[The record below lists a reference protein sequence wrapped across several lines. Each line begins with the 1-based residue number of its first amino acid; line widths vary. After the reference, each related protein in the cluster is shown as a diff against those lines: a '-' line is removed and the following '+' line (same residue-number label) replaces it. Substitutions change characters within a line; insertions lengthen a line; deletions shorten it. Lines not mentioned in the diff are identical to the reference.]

1 MSTAVQNVWRRIGR
15 VLSKRTLA
23 TLVSVA
29 VIAGVFVIGL
39 GRLKFETGQNSYI
52 DPDSKVADDNER
64 YQALFGGENMVVLF
78 TVPEGKTLVDLFTP
92 GNVQQMDDVEAQL
105 RTDPAI
111 QGVVSPVALLQWT
124 QDIVTSGIA
133 SEILARTIEREP
145 DPAAVEL
152 RQNDAMITTMRLGA
166 AGEQT
171 LENPDWVKFLLF
183 GNDGFT
189 LDADNQ
195 LVAPGDDQLVVRKA
209 LRAFVPDARHAVFA
223 AVLIGNAPLD
233 GLADGSQAVLDAF
246 DGRTFDN
253 ATVVVTGTPTFLTDI
268 NDYLQGGML
277 ALGGIA
283 VLVML
288 VVLVVA
294 FGVRWRLLPLLGM
307 VVGIVWGFGAF
318 GFTGIALSL
327 VTIAGLPILIGLGIE
342 FAIQVQNRIE
352 EERAIDR
359 TDEPFGE
366 TLHHMGPPLLAA
378 TIGAVLAFLTVKIS
392 KVPMVQD
399 FGVLLS
405 IGIVALLIAGVVL
418 PTTIIGARERRSPTT
433 RPLTEGWVEATVR
446 KLGSLPRVAVLPLV
460 ALAIGLPIL
469 GLVVEG
475 GSKIESDPVNWAN
488 QDSSAIR
495 NARTLEREAGFAS
508 TLGVFVETSSAPTN
522 GVFTDQMGAF
532 VFELVTRSLAENPE
546 LAEASSLATT
556 VGWLTEVP
564 GTTALPPTGLDML
577 QAYQIAPPSLQALML
592 ASDSNAAQV
601 LFQVGPSSLEERSAV
616 LDRVETAI
624 ATPRDGAL
632 LPATAQATT
641 GGLAVVG
648 VGLLENITANRAEL
662 TIVALLL
669 VGGFIS
675 LLYRDLA
682 RGLLT
687 MVPVLLA
694 VGSSAALVR
703 ALGITLS
710 PLTTVGGPLVVATC
724 AEFSILLVARYAEE
738 RERGLEPDEAND
750 LAARRTGRAFFTSA
764 LTTLGG
770 FAVLMF
776 SSLPL
781 LADFGMVV
789 TINIAVALLSALV
802 VVPPLVK
809 EADRLGLLAMGPEV
823 VDEQVVRRRPSKPRL
838 AGGILGGAALT
849 VTGIVLVIAAVGDT
863 EVTAEQPLAL
873 AAVEE
878 PATIP
883 PSTTAAPTTSLA
895 PEATLPAGPAERPTG
910 LIGGIFW
917 DTLTGVGVDPG
928 VARCAA
934 DDLIATTS
942 EAELL
947 AMGIANVPRPDEVN
961 ALLDEAA
968 KRCGVTQ
975 EQLDAAA
982 GADTSG
988 ESGTTPTGTEATS
1001 DTSGSGE
1008 GAAPTERPT
1017 GLVAGGLYDAFVA
1030 GGIDPAAARC
1040 TADALLATTS
1050 EADLLAMGIASN
1062 PRPAEVDA
1070 LIQAAADSCGV
1081 TQEQLDALG

>member
-1 MSTAVQNVWRRIGR
+1 MSTAVQNVWRTIGR
-15 VLSKRTLA
+15 ALSKRTLA
-23 TLVSVA
+23 TLISVA
-29 VIAGVFVIGL
+29 VIAGVFGIGL

-52 DPDSKVADDNER
+52 DPDSKVAADNER
-64 YQALFGGENMVVLF
+64 YQNLFGGESMVVLF
-78 TVPEGKTLVDLFTP
+78 TVPDGKTLVDLFTT
-92 GNVQQMDDVEAQL
+92 GNVQQMNDVEALLDQ
-105 RTDPAI
+105 DPAI
-111 QGVVSPVALLQWT
+111 QGVVSPVALLTWT
-124 QDIVTSGIA
+124 QDIVTSGVA

-145 DPAAVEL
+145 DPAAAEM
-152 RQNDAMITTMRLGA
+152 RQQDAVVTTLRLGA
-166 AGEQT
+166 AGEQS
-171 LENPDWVKFLLF
+171 LANPDWVKFLLF
-183 GNDGFT
+183 GNDGFS
-189 LDADNQ
+189 LDATGA

-209 LRAFVPDARHAVFA
+209 LRAFIPDVRHAVFA

-233 GLADGSQAVLDAF
+233 GLAAGSQAVLDAF

-307 VVGIVWGFGAF
+307 IVGIVWGFGAF
-318 GFTGIALSL
+318 GFTGVALSL

-359 TDEPFGE
+359 ADEPFGE

-418 PTTIIGARERRSPTT
+418 PTTIIGARERRSPSTK
-433 RPLTEGWVEATVR
+433 PLHEGWVEATVR
-446 KLGSLPRVAVLPLV
+446 KLGSLPRVAVIPLV
-460 ALAIGLPIL
+460 VLAAGVPIVGLAL
-469 GLVVEG
+469 EG

-488 QDSSAIR
+488 QDSAAIR

-508 TLGVFVETSSAPTN
+508 TLGVFVETTSASSN
-522 GVFTDQMGAF
+522 GVFTDQMGSF
-532 VFELVTRSLAENPE
+532 VFELVSRSLAENPE

-564 GTTALPPTGLDML
+564 GTTPLPPSGLDML
-577 QAYQIAPPSLQALML
+577 QAYQIAPASLQALML
-592 ASDSNAAQV
+592 ASDGNAAQV
-601 LFQVGPSSLEERSAV
+601 LFQVGPSSLEERSVV
-616 LDRVETAI
+616 LDHVEAAI
-624 ATPRDGAL
+624 TSPTDGAL
-632 LPATAQATT
+632 LPAKAQATT

-669 VGGFIS
+669 VGGFVS

-738 RERGLEPDEAND
+738 RARGLEPDEAND
-750 LAARRTGRAFFTSA
+750 VAARRTGRAFFTSA

-789 TINIAVALLSALV
+789 TINIGVALLSALV

-809 EADRLGLLAMGPEV
+809 EADRLGLLAMGPELRD
-823 VDEQVVRRRPSKPRL
+823 DELVRPRPSKPRL
-838 AGGILGGAALT
+838 AGGLIGGTALT
-849 VTGIVLVIAAVGDT
+849 VVGIVLVISAVGDT
-863 EVTAEQPLAL
+863 EVTAEPPLAL
-873 AAVEE
+873 AAVEA

-895 PEATLPAGPAERPTG
+895 PEATLPPGPAERPTG
-910 LIGGIFW
+910 LIAGIFW

-934 DDLIATTS
+934 DDLIATTP
-942 EAELL
+942 EADLL
-947 AMGIANVPRPDEVN
+947 AMGIANTPRPDEVN
-961 ALLDEAA
+961 ALLDAAA

-982 GADTSG
+982 GGGVATGDDA
-988 ESGTTPTGTEATS
+988 GTTPTGTDATS
-1001 DTSGSGE
+1001 DTTGD
-1008 GAAPTERPT
+1008 GAAPTERPS
-1017 GLVAGGLYDAFVA
+1017 GLVAGGLYDALVA
-1030 GGIDPAAARC
+1030 GGIDAAAARC
-1040 TADALLATTS
+1040 AADSLVATTS
-1050 EADLLAMGIASN
+1050 EADLLAMGIAN
-1062 PRPAEVDA
+1062 TPRPAEVDA
-1070 LIQAAADSCGV
+1070 LITAAAEGCGI
-1081 TQEQLDALG
+1081 TEEQLANVG